1 MEGVE
6 HKCYEEQLR
15 ELQLYSLR
23 KTRLKRDRIALNVKG
38 GCCMV
43 GVRLFCTITSDR
55 ARYWPQV
62 APEEVQVR
70 NGSSD
75 IWNKLFLAVTVR
87 Y

>member
-1 MEGVE
+1 
-6 HKCYEEQLR
+6 
-15 ELQLYSLR
+15 
-23 KTRLKRDRIALNVKG
+23 
-38 GCCMV
+38 MV

-75 IWNKLFLAVTVR
+75 IWNKLFLAITVR